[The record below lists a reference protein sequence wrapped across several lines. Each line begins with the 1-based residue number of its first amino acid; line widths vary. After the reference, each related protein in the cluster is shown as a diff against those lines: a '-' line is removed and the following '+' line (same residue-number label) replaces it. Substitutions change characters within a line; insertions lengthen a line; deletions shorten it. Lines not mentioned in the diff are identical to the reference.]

1 MKFDSS
7 KSSTFVDGG
16 RTSSITF
23 ATGVGVDPVIGANYK
38 LTLRSGRDTVSVGG
52 LSATGISLFLI
63 TDQTPKFDIDPFS
76 GIQGRY
82 DTYFLCKIS
91 LSTYSRNGC
100 HCRGN
105 FCCPNQPRVAL
116 SVMSY
121 RSIPPISHAHTEH
134 SPV

>member
-38 LTLRSGRDTVSVGG
+38 LTLRSGTDTVSVGG
-52 LSATGISLFLI
+52 LSAKGVSLFLI
-63 TDQTPKFDIDPFS
+63 TNQTPKFDIDPFS

-82 DTYFLCKIS
+82 D
-91 LSTYSRNGC
+91 
-100 HCRGN
+100 
-105 FCCPNQPRVAL
+105 
-116 SVMSY
+116 
-121 RSIPPISHAHTEH
+121 AHF
-134 SPV
+134 PAKPQ